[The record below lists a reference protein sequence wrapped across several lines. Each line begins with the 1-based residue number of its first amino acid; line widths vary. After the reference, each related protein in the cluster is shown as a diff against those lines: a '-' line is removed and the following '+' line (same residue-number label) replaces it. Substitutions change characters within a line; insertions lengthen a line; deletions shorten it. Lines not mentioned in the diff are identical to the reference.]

1 LQILHTRATW
11 IGKDMSIFPGFSA
24 LPIVTAAVGLFA
36 AGCHAESPP
45 LDDLEFRV
53 DERPI
58 ERIETPFLTSYGPIL
73 AGVRPA
79 VVSVFSRRVIDDAE
93 VWDHQL
99 AEQFHDEEGQPT
111 LVHQGIGSGIVISS
125 DGYVLTNDHVLAEA
139 DSIAVLLDDGRQFD
153 AEVVG
158 RDALSDI
165 ALLRIAARGL
175 PSAVLADSDDV
186 QVGDVVFALGNTL
199 GIGHAVTTGIISARG
214 LTDVGILG
222 LENFLQTDAAMNVG
236 NSGGPLVD
244 AWGRVIG
251 INTAI
256 ASPGM
261 GNVGVG
267 FAIPINMARLVMMDL
282 IEHGEVLRGFL
293 GIQMRSA
300 PAEILRELGIRDQR
314 GVQVVQ
320 VVPESPAATA
330 GLRGGDIIVAVDQ
343 EVVVAP
349 GDLRSRIGMMPPGE
363 RIELTLLRDGRRAS
377 IAAVLGRQP

>member
-1 LQILHTRATW
+1 
-11 IGKDMSIFPGFSA
+11 MSNFSGLAA
-24 LPIVTAAVGLFA
+24 LPVLTAALGFFA
-36 AGCHAESPP
+36 AGCHAEGQP
-45 LDDLEFRV
+45 LEDLEFTV

-58 ERIETPFLTSYGPIL
+58 DRVDSPFLTSYGPVL
-73 AGVRPA
+73 AGIRPA
-79 VVSVFSRRVIDDAE
+79 VVSVFSRRVVDAAE
-93 VWDHQL
+93 MWDHPL
-99 AEQFHDEEGQPT
+99 FEQFTDEDGPPEQ
-111 LVHQGIGSGIVISS
+111 LHQGVGSGIVVSAE
-125 DGYVLTNDHVLAEA
+125 GYVLTNNHVLAEA
-139 DSIAVLLDDGRQFD
+139 ESIAVLLDDGREFD
-153 AEVVG
+153 AQVVG
-158 RDALSDI
+158 RDALTDI
-165 ALLRIAARGL
+165 ALLRIAAREL
-175 PSAVLADSDDV
+175 PSAVLTDSDEV

-267 FAIPINMARLVMMDL
+267 FAIPINMARTVMMDL
-282 IEHGEVLRGFL
+282 IEHGEVRRGFL
-293 GIQMRSA
+293 GIQMRNA
-300 PAEILRELGIRDQR
+300 PEEMLRELGIRDQR

-320 VVPESPAATA
+320 VVPDSPAASA

-343 EVVVAP
+343 EAVVAP